1 MTKLQ
6 RNRRKTIKLSPAQIF
21 LACILSLRP
30 GGFLSSLEVLSVS
43 TWRLSWHKPAFH
55 WRGWAGTNRSRSPT
69 EMQHFYSGCI
79 SRWGFLIRLYF
90 QVGIFYQVVFPGEI
104 FNQDVF
110 PGGDFYSGCISRWGF
125 LIRLYFQVGIFNQV
139 VFPGGDF

>member
-21 LACILSLRP
+21 LACILSSTWR
-30 GGFLSSLEVLSVS
+30 FSLSSLEVLSVS
-43 TWRLSWHKPAFH
+43 TWRWSWHKPAFH

-79 SRWGFLIRLYF
+79 SRWASLIRLYF
-90 QVGIFYQVVFPGEI
+90 QVRNLEILPRRGTVGPGALT
-104 FNQDVF
+104 
-110 PGGDFYSGCISRWGF
+110 PGRSLGSMQCEC
-125 LIRLYFQVGIFNQV
+125 
-139 VFPGGDF
+139 

>member
-30 GGFLSSLEVLSVS
+30 GGFLSLPWRFCLSV
-43 TWRLSWHKPAFH
+43 
-55 WRGWAGTNRSRSPT
+55 
-69 EMQHFYSGCI
+69 
-79 SRWGFLIRLYF
+79 
-90 QVGIFYQVVFPGEI
+90 
-104 FNQDVF
+104 
-110 PGGDFYSGCISRWGF
+110 PGGGVGTSQLFTGEGGQARTGAGV
-125 LIRLYFQVGIFNQV
+125 RLKCRIFNQV

>member
-21 LACILSLRP
+21 LACILSSTWR
-30 GGFLSSLEVLSVS
+30 FSLSSLEVLSVS

-90 QVGIFYQVVFPGEI
+90 QVGIFDQVVFPGEEPGNTAEERDRRSWSTHTWKVTW
-104 FNQDVF
+104 FNGNVNVR
-110 PGGDFYSGCISRWGF
+110 S
-125 LIRLYFQVGIFNQV
+125 
-139 VFPGGDF
+139 